1 MSTIENPTEE
11 IFIIEENKIRNY
23 KFPYININEKQEN
36 QINLTKRIHIK
47 IIKDKFTQND
57 KR

>member
-1 MSTIENPTEE
+1 LSTIENPTEE

>member
-1 MSTIENPTEE
+1 MSTLENPTEE